1 MVMKDYGRSVLGGL
15 LSSIGLPSLGSSS
28 GPTKIEIK
36 HEASLEGVFSGSVS
50 ALMNPNTLTASTQV
64 AWKKIARATSVNA
77 AAYALQFTNGAVAPP
92 TLSFDLLFDTYEGEP
107 SGGGWGS
114 LISLPNPTA
123 LHTTSAPSGVSVLSY
138 TNKILALTQ
147 INRELHRPPNC
158 EVWWGMVLLCVGP
171 LTGCTQTYTRFLAD
185 GTPVRAKLS
194 CTFTASAD
202 LEAEL
207 RSADVEKTHTVRL
220 GDTLHGIAGV
230 HYGDPSR
237 WRVIARA
244 NGIDDPRAL
253 RPGTVLSIPPI
264 R

>member
-36 HEASLEGVFSGSVS
+36 HETSRPGSFDGS
-50 ALMNPNTLTASTQV
+50 IQALFNPNTLTASSSVGWRTV
-64 AWKKIARATSVNA
+64 HRATSINQS
-77 AAYALQFTNGAVAPP
+77 AYALQFTNWSVKAP
-92 TLSFDLLFDTYEGEP
+92 TLAFDLFFDTYEGAP
-107 SGGGWGS
+107 SSGGLGS

-123 LHTTSAPSGVSVLSY
+123 LHTLSAPSGESVLPY
-138 TNKILALTQ
+138 TNKVAELMQ
-147 INRELHRPPNC
+147 IARELHRPPNC
-158 EVWWGMVLLCVGP
+158 EVWWGMVLLVVGP
-171 LTGCTQTYTRFLAD
+171 LTSLTQSYTRFLAD
-185 GTPVRAKLS
+185 GTPVRAKLN

-207 RSADVEKTHTVRL
+207 RSSDVEKTHTVRL
-220 GDTLHGIAGV
+220 GDTLHAIAAL
-230 HYGDPSR
+230 HYSDASR
-237 WRVIARA
+237 WRVIANA

-253 RPGTVLSIPPI
+253 RPGTVLSIPAL